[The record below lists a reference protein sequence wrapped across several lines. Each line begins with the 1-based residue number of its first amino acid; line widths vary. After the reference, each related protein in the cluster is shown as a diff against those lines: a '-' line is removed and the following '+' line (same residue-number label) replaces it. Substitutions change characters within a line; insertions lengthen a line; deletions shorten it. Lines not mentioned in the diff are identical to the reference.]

1 MSPDDLPLSLPLSLV
16 PRQFHRAGIKAHNVT
31 LGVPRINELID
42 CTRNPRT
49 PSMTLVVLP
58 SFEAPPVLE
67 KLRLGLVE
75 LRLCK
80 AVTDVCFLDEPDFFA
95 SEHSALDAEL
105 AARLRLVHARAPAVF
120 GAFVA
125 RLTLDPG
132 LLVPRG
138 LSPSDVASLLE
149 RHCPCHVAA
158 SEELHTEWVL
168 RVRFTALA
176 RGAGATQHP
185 EGSPQEALQLLNL
198 TEELAHKLCRE
209 VLLSGLVGLQSAVL
223 QEEALLR
230 FCPERGCVRG
240 SCSTL
245 LTQGSNLAA
254 AFALPF
260 LDAARCTSN
269 DVQEVL
275 AVLGVEAATAVLFEQ
290 MQFVLQFDGSYINER
305 HLLLLVSFMTAL
317 GGLLPVSRHG
327 INKLVDSGPLARA
340 SFEEVADRLAESAI
354 YADVDPV
361 LCHSSRIMIGE
372 ACRVGTGVCELL
384 HEPPAP
390 ESDAESDAVVF
401 TMMDG
406 EAVHMLEGARAD
418 ATGGAPIE
426 MPFRD
431 DAFHVPEASEASAA
445 GGSGNFTHVSCAG
458 SGGRRGYAPSSPK
471 QLLLE
476 RKRQREPS
484 ADQNSE

>member
-1 MSPDDLPLSLPLSLV
+1 M
-16 PRQFHRAGIKAHNVT
+16 T

-49 PSMTLVVLP
+49 PSMTLTVLP
-58 SFEAPPVLE
+58 SFEAPRVLE
-67 KLRLGLVE
+67 KLRLSLME

-80 AVTDVCFLDEPDFFA
+80 VVKDVRFLDEPDFFA
-95 SEHSALDAEL
+95 SGHSCLDAEL
-105 AARLRLVHARAPAVF
+105 AARLRRVSAEAPQCF

-125 RLTLDPG
+125 RITLDPG

-149 RHCPCHVAA
+149 RHCACHIAA
-158 SEELHTEWVL
+158 SEELHAEWIL
-168 RVRFTALA
+168 RVRFSALA
-176 RGAGATQHP
+176 RGSQAHP
-185 EGSPQEALQLLNL
+185 TFSPQETLQLRQL
-198 TEELAHKLCRE
+198 TEELTHKLCRD
-209 VLLSGLVGLQSAVL
+209 VLLSGVIGVQSAVL

-230 FCPERGCVRG
+230 FSAREGCVRG
-240 SCSTL
+240 TCTTM

-290 MQFVLQFDGSYINER
+290 VQFVLQFDGSYINER
-305 HLLLLVSFMTAL
+305 HLLLLCSFMTAL

-327 INKLVDSGPLARA
+327 INKLVDSGPLVRA

-372 ACRVGTGVCELL
+372 ACRVGTGVCQVLKEAC
-384 HEPPAP
+384 AP

-401 TMMDG
+401 TTMDG
-406 EAVHMLEGARAD
+406 EDMDMLIGPRGEAAES
-418 ATGGAPIE
+418 APIE
-426 MPFRD
+426 MPFHD
-431 DAFHVPEASEASAA
+431 TGFHEPDAAA
-445 GGSGNFTHVSCAG
+445 TGGSFLHVAPA
-458 SGGRRGYAPSSPK
+458 SGRSYVPSSPK
-471 QLLLE
+471 NFLLD
-476 RKRQREPS
+476 RKRQREPC
-484 ADQNSE
+484 ADDDSG